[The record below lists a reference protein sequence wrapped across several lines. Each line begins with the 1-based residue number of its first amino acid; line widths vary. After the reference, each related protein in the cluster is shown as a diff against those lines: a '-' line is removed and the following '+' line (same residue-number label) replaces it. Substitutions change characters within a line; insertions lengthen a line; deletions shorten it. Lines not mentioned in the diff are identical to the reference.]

1 MTDSKEQEERLAA
14 VRNAVATVRLAGQE
28 IDPERLVDLHRV
40 ASGELDL
47 ADLKSSLFKRIA
59 AGEFRY

>member
-1 MTDSKEQEERLAA
+1 
-14 VRNAVATVRLAGQE
+14 
-28 IDPERLVDLHRV
+28 V